1 MININVISKE
11 DKINEIGSFIEQ
23 DVSGI
28 MNELNLDNIPL
39 INITSYE
46 GTQEEKYNQLKS
58 VINILKNV
66 DCVIITT
73 AYLSTVEFSPTEY
86 YFPVDDEVSSSKKAI
101 PIKEVLERDSAL
113 LESIDFISINHY
125 VRYETKVAYIYAND
139 YGKKINDYMK
149 KLNDL
154 FNKK

>member
-46 GTQEEKYNQLKS
+46 GTQEEKYNQLKN

-73 AYLSTVEFSPTEY
+73 AYLSKVEFPPTEY
-86 YFPVDDEVSSSKKAI
+86 YLQADDEVSSSKKAI
-101 PIKEVLERDSAL
+101 PVKETLERDCAL

-125 VRYETKVAYIYAND
+125 VGYKTKVAYIYAIF
-139 YGKKINDYMK
+139 YSTIIVHQV
-149 KLNDL
+149 L
-154 FNKK
+154 